1 MTGQLIVNGLV
12 LGATIALM
20 AIGFTLIF
28 GILRIVNFWHGEAY
42 MFGGVIVYYLAV
54 SLGMPYVGALVIA
67 IAAVGFLGF
76 TSDIVIFRRFH
87 GNMMGGVIAGIALSL
102 GFQNMMWFIY
112 GPRPRAVPP
121 VIRGN
126 VEILGVSVSAE
137 RLLVVAISVAVIVLL
152 AWAIRSTKLGKA
164 MRATQQ
170 DSEAALTM
178 GINVNWICGLT
189 FGIATA
195 LAALAGGL
203 VAPLYSVTPTMGIGP
218 LLLAFIV
225 VILGG
230 LGSVTGAFVASII
243 IGLQQSF
250 TSAYW
255 GSEYAVAV
263 SFGLAMIIL
272 IIRPTGLF
280 GHD

>member
-1 MTGQLIVNGLV
+1 MTVQLILNGLV

-42 MFGGVIVYYLAV
+42 MFGGVIVYYLAA

-67 IAAVGFLGF
+67 IVAIGLLGWI
-76 TSDIVIFRRFH
+76 SDRLVFRRFR

-102 GFQNMMWFIY
+102 GFQNMMWFVY
-112 GPRPRAVPP
+112 GPRPRAVPS
-121 VIRGN
+121 VITGN

-137 RLLVVAISVAVIVLL
+137 RLLVVAISIAIILLL
-152 AWAIRSTKLGKA
+152 AWVIRNTKLGKA
-164 MRATQQ
+164 MRAVQQ

-178 GINVNWICGLT
+178 GINVNGICGLT
-189 FGIATA
+189 FGIATG

-203 VAPLYSVTPTMGIGP
+203 VAPLYSVTPIMGVGP

-230 LGSVTGAFVASII
+230 LGSVMGAFVASII

-255 GSEYAVAV
+255 GGEYAVAV
-263 SFGLAMIIL
+263 SFGLAIVVL